1 MECMNKVAELIAKV
15 LRGRST
21 ATVEVEPV
29 CCVPQCEDR
38 PAMMLAATE
47 SQAVMACAAHARQWV
62 ASRECR
68 YAAGNA
74 GPGIVTILRRWAAS
88 VAASV
93 GSIGPDVGPRTD
105 PPHST
110 PSSRSPM
117 GMYFLRQD
125 PANR

>member
-1 MECMNKVAELIAKV
+1 MNKVAELIAKV

-21 ATVEVEPV
+21 ETVEVKPV

-47 SQAVMACAAHARQWV
+47 SQAVMASAAHARQWV

-74 GPGIVTILRRWAAS
+74 APVIVTAPVIITAIL
-88 VAASV
+88 
-93 GSIGPDVGPRTD
+93 ILKKIF
-105 PPHST
+105 
-110 PSSRSPM
+110 
-117 GMYFLRQD
+117 FLKYIYIYLL
-125 PANR
+125 